1 MDKKTPLYEE
11 HVRLGGKIVSF
22 GGYALPVQYG
32 TGIVK
37 EHMAVR
43 EAAGL
48 FDVSHMGEFELKGPD
63 SVKNLNRLLTNDY
76 TEMEDGRCR
85 YTPMCYPDGGTVDDL
100 IVAKRGENDY
110 FLVVNASNREKD
122 FAWMTENLSGDAVL
136 TDVSDNFAE
145 IALQGPAS
153 KELIRKLSPQ
163 DKLPKKYYTAV
174 FDSEIAGVP
183 AIISRTGYTGEFG
196 YEIYVAAEE
205 GPKVWQALLREGEA
219 LGVIPCGLGARD
231 TLRLE
236 AGMPLYGHEMNECI
250 SPLEADLGFAV
261 KLEKED
267 FIGKEALLKP
277 QERMRVGLKVVGR
290 GILREELKVLK
301 DGEEIGETTSGT
313 FAPYL
318 KVSIA
323 NALVKAGS
331 LELGDKVSV
340 DVRGRAVDA
349 EVVPL
354 PFYKR
359 AK

>member
-43 EAAGL
+43 EQAGL

-85 YTPMCYPDGGTVDDL
+85 YMPMCYPDGGTVDDL

-122 FAWMTENLSGDAVL
+122 FAWMSENLQGDVVL
-136 TDVSDNFAE
+136 RDVSDDYAE

-153 KELIRKLSPQ
+153 KELIRKLSPS
-163 DKLPKKYYTAV
+163 DRLPKKYYTAV
-174 FDSEIAGVP
+174 FDTEIAGVP

-196 YEIYVAAEE
+196 YEIYVPACE
-205 GPKVWQALLREGEA
+205 GPKVWQALLREGEE

-236 AGMPLYGHEMNECI
+236 AGMPLYGHEMNEKI
-250 SPLEADLGFAV
+250 TPLEADLGFAV
-261 KLEKED
+261 KLEKDD
-267 FIGKEALLKP
+267 FIGKEALLQPMK
-277 QERMRVGLKVVGR
+277 RMRVGLRVTGR
-290 GILREELKVLK
+290 GILREELTVLK
-301 DGEEIGETTSGT
+301 DGREIGVTTSGT
-313 FAPYL
+313 FAPFL

-323 NALVKAGS
+323 NALVEAGS
-331 LELGDKVSV
+331 LEIGDKVQV
-340 DVRGRAVDA
+340 DVRGRLVEA

>member
-1 MDKKTPLYEE
+1 E
-11 HVRLGGKIVSF
+11 
-22 GGYALPVQYG
+22 Q
-32 TGIVK
+32 
-37 EHMAVR
+37 
-43 EAAGL
+43 
-48 FDVSHMGEFELKGPD
+48 
-63 SVKNLNRLLTNDY
+63 LT
-76 TEMEDGRCR
+76 
-85 YTPMCYPDGGTVDDL
+85 
-100 IVAKRGENDY
+100 
-110 FLVVNASNREKD
+110 
-122 FAWMTENLSGDAVL
+122 GDAVL
-136 TDVSDNFAE
+136 TDVSDDYAE

-153 KELIRKLSPQ
+153 KELIRRLSPA
-163 DKLPKKYYTAV
+163 DRLPKKYYTAV
-174 FDSEIAGVP
+174 FDTEIAGVP

-196 YEIYVAAEE
+196 YEIYVPAAE
-205 GPKVWQALLREGEA
+205 GPKVFEALLKEGED

-236 AGMPLYGHEMNECI
+236 AGMPLYGHEMNAEI
-250 SPLEADLGFAV
+250 TPLEADLGFAV

-267 FIGKEALLKP
+267 FIGKEALLAP
-277 QERMRVGLKVVGR
+277 QPRMRVGLKVTGR

-313 FAPYL
+313 FAPFL

-331 LELGDKVSV
+331 LTIGDKVTV
-340 DVRGRAVDA
+340 DVRGRAVEA

>member
-1 MDKKTPLYEE
+1 MDKKTPLYDE

-63 SVKNLNRLLTNDY
+63 SVRNLNRLLTNDY

-85 YTPMCYPDGGTVDDL
+85 YSPMCYPSGGTVDDL

-122 FAWMTENLSGDAVL
+122 FAWMSENLEGDAVL
-136 TDVSDNFAE
+136 TDVSDDYAE

-153 KELIRKLSPQ
+153 KELIRRLSPA
-163 DKLPKKYYTAV
+163 DRLPKKYYTAV
-174 FDSEIAGVP
+174 FDTEIDGIP

-196 YEIYVAAEE
+196 YEIYVAAKE
-205 GPKVWQALLREGEA
+205 GPRVFNALLKAGED

-236 AGMPLYGHEMNECI
+236 AGMPLYGHEMNEHI

-267 FIGKEALLKP
+267 FIGKEALLAP
-277 QERMRVGLKVVGR
+277 MTRMRVGLKVTGR

-313 FAPYL
+313 FAPFL

-331 LELGDKVSV
+331 LETGDKVTV
-340 DVRGRAVDA
+340 DVRGRAVEA

>member
-1 MDKKTPLYEE
+1 MDKRTPLYEE

-22 GGYALPVQYG
+22 GGYELPVQYG
-32 TGIVK
+32 AGIVK

-43 EAAGL
+43 EAAGI

-63 SVKNLNRLLTNDY
+63 SLLNLNRLLCNDY
-76 TEMEDGRCR
+76 TVMEDGRCR
-85 YTPMCYPDGGTVDDL
+85 YSPMCYENGGTVDDL

-110 FLVVNASNREKD
+110 FIVVNAANREKD
-122 FAWMTENLSGDAVL
+122 FAWMTENLVGDAVL
-136 TDVSDNFAE
+136 TDVSDNYAE

-153 KELIRKLSPQ
+153 KEILKKLAPA
-163 DKLPKKYYTAV
+163 DRIPKKYYTAV
-174 FDSEIAGVP
+174 FDTEVDGVP

-196 YEIYVAAEE
+196 YEIYVAATE
-205 GPKVWQALLREGEA
+205 GIHIFEALLKAGEEYGI
-219 LGVIPCGLGARD
+219 LPCGLGARD

-236 AGMPLYGHEMNECI
+236 AGMPLYGHEMNAEI
-250 SPLEADLGFAV
+250 TPLEADLGFAV

-267 FIGKEALLKP
+267 FIGKAALLEP
-277 QERMRVGLKVVGR
+277 QKRMRVGLKVTGR
-290 GILREELKVLK
+290 GVLREDLTVLK
-301 DGEEIGETTSGT
+301 DGEEVGRTTSGT
-313 FAPYL
+313 FAPFL

-340 DVRGRAVDA
+340 DVRGRLVEA
-349 EVVPL
+349 EVIPL

>member
-63 SVKNLNRLLTNDY
+63 SVKNLNRLMTNDY
-76 TEMEDGRCR
+76 TEMETGRCR
-85 YTPMCYPDGGTVDDL
+85 YTPMCYENGGTVDDL

-110 FLVVNASNREKD
+110 FLVVNASNRDKD
-122 FAWMTENLSGDAVL
+122 FAWMTEQLTGDAVL
-136 TDVSDNFAE
+136 TDVSDDYAE

-153 KELIRKLSPQ
+153 KELIRRLSPA
-163 DKLPKKYYTAV
+163 DRLPKKYYTAV
-174 FDSEIAGVP
+174 FDTEIAGVP

-196 YEIYVAAEE
+196 YEIYVPAAE
-205 GPKVWQALLREGEA
+205 GPKVFEALLKEGED

-236 AGMPLYGHEMNECI
+236 AGMPLYGHEMNAEI
-250 SPLEADLGFAV
+250 TPLEADLGFAV

-267 FIGKEALLKP
+267 FIGKEALLAP
-277 QERMRVGLKVVGR
+277 QTRMRVGLKVTGR

-313 FAPYL
+313 FAPFL

-331 LELGDKVSV
+331 LTIGDKVTV
-340 DVRGRAVDA
+340 DVRGRAVEA

>member
-1 MDKKTPLYEE
+1 MYKKTPLYDE

-63 SVKNLNRLLTNDY
+63 SVRNLNRLLTNDY

-85 YTPMCYPDGGTVDDL
+85 YSPMCYPSGGTVDDL
-100 IVAKRGENDY
+100 IVAKRGENNY

-122 FAWMTENLSGDAVL
+122 FAWMSENLEGDAIL
-136 TDVSDNFAE
+136 TDVSDDYAE

-153 KELIRKLSPQ
+153 KELIRRLSPA
-163 DKLPKKYYTAV
+163 DRLPKKYYTAV
-174 FDSEIAGVP
+174 FDTEIDGIP

-196 YEIYVAAEE
+196 YEIYVAAKE
-205 GPKVWQALLREGEA
+205 GPYVFNALLKAGED

-236 AGMPLYGHEMNECI
+236 AGMPLYGHEMNEHI

-267 FIGKEALLKP
+267 FIGKEALLAP
-277 QERMRVGLKVVGR
+277 MTRMRVGLKVTGR

-313 FAPYL
+313 FAPFL

-331 LELGDKVSV
+331 LETGDKVTV
-340 DVRGRAVDA
+340 DVRGRAVEA